1 MTIFLSKPSESATEG
16 ERLFSNRLEQAF
28 ETEDHIVVYFE
39 PAIGGKRPDFLL
51 LSPKFGIMV
60 VEIKDYLEDNLSI
73 VSKSGNWEIRDET
86 DNLVSVSNPFD
97 QINNYNRDV
106 QDCVDKANL
115 PPNIEIPIQCIVVF
129 SKISKYSNAAKL
141 ISDKVPIRIQVAF
154 REVIARN
161 EGFSTYISDL
171 IPPTL
176 EITKKVFDVIRGNLI
191 PTSRLPN
198 TKQANLLNYFSYED
212 QVNLLDHEQERLARE
227 LGRGHRLI
235 FGVAG
240 SGKTILLIARA
251 RILARRHP
259 DWKILILCYNRL
271 LKSMLFSML
280 NPLDYEADIT
290 ISTFHGWAR
299 SYLLNSSSFFKN
311 LYLNG
316 EKSAKKEDKM
326 NDFFRDFVPSLLL
339 QLIKSQGEDI
349 RQYDAILID
358 EAQDFDKSWF
368 LPLVEVLNPETNS
381 LLITC
386 DGLQGIYARKR
397 FYWSDVG
404 IQAKGRVKRFEKSYR
419 TPIEIGVVAQAT
431 LPERLKSLID
441 KFDEFLSTK
450 EFVGNHGSVE
460 IILSQNRDEEYQKL
474 TEKISRFLTN
484 PQEILI
490 LFKYNLEKKDYKHPL
505 FEYLKKN
512 NIEWKDLKNH
522 NFSSPGLLIGTL
534 YGTKGLESDT
544 IIIPELD
551 TYNSD
556 KDRQLL
562 YVGMTRSRKKLILSA
577 DKSTELIKDLESYNK
592 P

>member
-1 MTIFLSKPSESATEG
+1 MTTFLSKPPDTATEG

-28 ETEDHIVVYFE
+28 ENEDHILAYFE
-39 PAIGGKRPDFLL
+39 PEIGGKRPDFLL
-51 LSPKFGIMV
+51 LSPNFGIMV
-60 VEIKDYLEDNLSI
+60 VEIKDYLEEHLNTI
-73 VSKSGNWEIRDET
+73 SKSGSWEIRDENN
-86 DNLVSVSNPFD
+86 NLISVSNPFD
-97 QINNYNRDV
+97 QVYQYYRDV
-106 QDCVDKANL
+106 QDCINKCNL
-115 PPNIEIPIQCIVVF
+115 PPNIEIPVHCIVIF
-129 SKISKYSNAAKL
+129 SKISKYSNGAKI
-141 ISDKVPIRIQVAF
+141 ISDKVPNRIHVAF
-154 REVIARN
+154 KEVITRN
-161 EGFSTYISDL
+161 EGFSTFLSDL
-171 IPPTL
+171 IPQNL
-176 EITKKVFDVIRGNLI
+176 EITKKMFDLIRGNII

-198 TKQANLLNYFSYED
+198 IKQANLLNYFSYED
-212 QVNLLDHEQERLARE
+212 KVKLLDHEQEKLARE
-227 LGRGHRLI
+227 LGSGHRLI

-251 RILARRHP
+251 RILAKRHP

-271 LKSMLFSML
+271 LKSMLFTIL
-280 NPLDYEADIT
+280 NPLDYEADIS

-299 SYLLNSSSFFKN
+299 SYLLNSSSYFKSV
-311 LYLNG
+311 YLNG
-316 EKSAKKEDKM
+316 EKSAKKEEKM
-326 NDFFRDFVPSLLL
+326 NEFFRDFVPSLLL
-339 QLIKSQGEDI
+339 QLIKSQGEDK
-349 RQYDAILID
+349 RQYDAILVD

-368 LPLVEVLNPETNS
+368 LPVVEVLNPETNS

-404 IQAKGRVKRFEKSYR
+404 IQAVGRVKRFEKSYR

-460 IILSQNRDEEYQKL
+460 IILTQNRDDEYQKL
-474 TEKISRFLTN
+474 TEKISRFLAN

-505 FEYLKKN
+505 FDYLKKN
-512 NIEWKDLKNH
+512 NIEWKALKDH
-522 NFSSPGLLIGTL
+522 NFTSPGLLIGTL
-534 YGTKGLESDT
+534 YGTKGLESDI

-551 TYNSD
+551 TYKSD

-562 YVGMTRSRKKLILSA
+562 YVGMTRSRNKLILTA
-577 DKSTELIKDLESYNK
+577 DKSTKLIKNLESYTK